1 MFDKIKY
8 LLDKNIVL
16 SACMSMIVMMLIEYF
31 ENIVTRIMYRLEFS
45 QFDWW
50 RFILTSNLLK
60 IFLFTLIYIYLL
72 TKNSIQKTHTKNNV
86 FLMLKFILVY
96 IYTFYM
102 MISIWTFG
110 TLRSKIVHFSDLVE
124 IFSVNKDDF
133 ILCCLLFLFPIVF
146 VRKKVVKT
154 SIFTMSLVLPFIGLL
169 ISNIYMEEY
178 VSLYGGDGNSIIII
192 ESSNEIFTFS
202 VSPLAFTCSAT
213 LVLLL
218 FVFHKIGRANN
229 GIPIITASNSQ
240 QDKKIEDT

>member
-133 ILCCLLFLFPIVF
+133 ILCCLLFLFPI
-146 VRKKVVKT
+146 
-154 SIFTMSLVLPFIGLL
+154 
-169 ISNIYMEEY
+169 
-178 VSLYGGDGNSIIII
+178 
-192 ESSNEIFTFS
+192 
-202 VSPLAFTCSAT
+202 
-213 LVLLL
+213 
-218 FVFHKIGRANN
+218 
-229 GIPIITASNSQ
+229 
-240 QDKKIEDT
+240 